1 MTIGRTLM
9 SIGKLPSKTI
19 LNMEYSNI
27 HHTTKDGISYTTR
40 IHKDSNLIV
49 ARSVLLTNEDAQDV
63 WDDMVIRLSRVAV
76 ENDLDCRVWA
86 SSRSSLI
93 SLKKFSSMQDCIDY
107 VNIRF
112 KNSYSFQLK
121 GIFVRVIS
129 NNKKFFYLIKNDK

>member
-1 MTIGRTLM
+1 
-9 SIGKLPSKTI
+9 
-19 LNMEYSNI
+19 MEYSNI

-49 ARSVLLTNEDAQDV
+49 ARSVLLMDGDSQKI
-63 WDDMVIRLSRVAV
+63 WDDMVIRLGKVAR

-93 SLKKFSSMQDCIDY
+93 SLKKFSSLQNCIDY

-121 GIFVRVIS
+121 GSFVRVIS